1 MTKKKKA
8 TLKTQKKFSV
18 SMTGGSV
25 PTFLQ
30 AQGVKSKVTPAQMVY
45 ALQDYLQEDPKFREE
60 FFDHARTIPTGR
72 TAQATDTE
80 IAKLANELA
89 VAIKNSKNQ
98 KQDVSFARFQIKKET
113 DIRL

>member
-1 MTKKKKA
+1 
-8 TLKTQKKFSV
+8 
-18 SMTGGSV
+18 
-25 PTFLQ
+25 
-30 AQGVKSKVTPAQMVY
+30 SKVTPAQMVY

-72 TAQATDTE
+72 TAQATDPE
-80 IAKLANELA
+80 IAELANKLA